1 MSKKTV
7 VFKIPTLDAPHRV
20 EAPANTAAQVDEHT
34 FSVTPDE
41 PDASAV
47 AAVSEPDRWVRG
59 RNLDPGPR
67 LAPAEIAMLLPVAST
82 FNSVTIDLFA
92 ERGFPQVIAL
102 SLAVPPMLGWVWLAS
117 VVKGIQGIWAN

>member
-20 EAPANTAAQVDEHT
+20 EAPTNTAAQIDEHT
-34 FSVTPDE
+34 FSVTPHE
-41 PDASAV
+41 PGASAV

-67 LAPAEIAMLLPVAST
+67 LAPAEIAKLLPVASA
-82 FNSVTIDLFA
+82 FNSVAIDLFA
-92 ERGFPQVIAL
+92 ERSFSQVIAL
-102 SLAVPPMLGWVWLAS
+102 SLAVPPMLGWVWLAGA
-117 VVKGIQGIWAN
+117 VRAYQRIWAN